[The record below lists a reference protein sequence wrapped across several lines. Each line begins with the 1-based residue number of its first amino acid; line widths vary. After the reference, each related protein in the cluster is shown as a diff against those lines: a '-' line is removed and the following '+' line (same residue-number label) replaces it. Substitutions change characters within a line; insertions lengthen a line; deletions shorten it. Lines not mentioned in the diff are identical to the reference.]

1 VQLQLN
7 HFKKSWNHLVNGFI
21 TYGHQINMNGIIFD
35 FDGVLVDSMPAH
47 YKAWRTAFD
56 EVCSLHLEEKSIY
69 LLEGMKGIDIV
80 NEIFKKFNY
89 TETSKAQVVVNRK
102 NEIFRPSIKSI
113 RPYEGAADIN
123 SGLACIKGIVSGS
136 AKNDLIA
143 LHTQCFHDST
153 FNFLL
158 TGDDIKYGKPNPQG
172 FQLFLDKSKLD
183 PKKVLVVENSPLGAR
198 ASINAGLK
206 VIVVLN
212 NSPLTSDD
220 FDHDGIEEFY
230 LQTKDIVEPLRHW
243 CADGL

>member
-1 VQLQLN
+1 M
-7 HFKKSWNHLVNGFI
+7 
-21 TYGHQINMNGIIFD
+21 YGIIFD

-47 YKAWRTAFD
+47 NRAWRTAFD
-56 EVCSLHLEEKSIY
+56 EICSLHLEEKSIY
-69 LLEGMKGIDIV
+69 LLEGMRGIDIV

-89 TETSKAQVVVNRK
+89 TERSKAQGVVNRK

-143 LHTQCFHDST
+143 LHNQCFHDST

-220 FDHDGIEEFY
+220 FDHDGIEDFY

-243 CADGL
+243 CANGL